1 MADVKKKLSATKTI
15 DKKTRP
21 PTTPKILS
29 SAHPPHTPPLDVS
42 PSTVSVPPPP
52 DHDSQY
58 DVKHPTGDKMRDKV
72 RSLLA
77 DALFKKD
84 EKHVSSKDD
93 AQLVANA
100 IEHAMFIKFDGNGQ
114 SYKQK
119 YRSISFNLK
128 DPKNG
133 KLRSLVLTR
142 QINPQELLDMSSTE
156 LANDE
161 LRKRRAEVQEKMTR
175 DAMPYTQQAASTD
188 RFKCGKCKQRK
199 CTYYQM
205 QTRSADEP
213 LTTFVT
219 CVNCNNRW
227 RF

>member
-1 MADVKKKLSATKTI
+1 MADLNKKLSATKTI
-15 DKKTRP
+15 DKKAKVSTPRKHLPAEDPAEDPAEP
-21 PTTPKILS
+21 PSSSPK
-29 SAHPPHTPPLDVS
+29 
-42 PSTVSVPPPP
+42 SVG
-52 DHDSQY
+52 DTEACKEY

-72 RSLLA
+72 RILLS
-77 DALFKKD
+77 DALFNKD
-84 EKHVSSKDD
+84 EHIVKSKDQ
-93 AQLVANA
+93 AQIVAYA
-100 IEHAMFIKFDGNGQ
+100 IEHAMFVKFDGNGT

-119 YRSISFNLK
+119 YRSLSFNLK

-133 KLRSLVLTR
+133 KLRSAVLLR
-142 QINPQELLDMSSTE
+142 DILPSELIDMSSTD
-156 LANDE
+156 LANDD
-161 LRKRRAEVQEKMTR
+161 LRKKRAEVREKMTR
-175 DAMPYTQQAASTD
+175 DAMPYTQQEASTD
-188 RFKCGKCKQRK
+188 RFKCGKCKERK